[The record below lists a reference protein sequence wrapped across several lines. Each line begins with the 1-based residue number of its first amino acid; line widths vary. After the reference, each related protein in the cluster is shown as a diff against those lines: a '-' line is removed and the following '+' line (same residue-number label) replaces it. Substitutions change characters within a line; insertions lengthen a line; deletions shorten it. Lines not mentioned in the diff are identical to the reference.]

1 MRSPLAE
8 TQLGGGIWRIKWDP
22 FTADYILTAT
32 MYNGFH
38 LVDASEFTGMHLN
51 IFLNQS
57 KQNMLGY
64 RRGCGQDHDIMNVFV
79 FYQRRKLS

>member
-51 IFLNQS
+51 IFFKS
-57 KQNMLGY
+57 
-64 RRGCGQDHDIMNVFV
+64 I
-79 FYQRRKLS
+79 